1 MLLSACTIVG
11 PDFKRPEVPW
21 LDAWAG
27 GSLESLSLEQGGER
41 RGRIEEWWR
50 TFNDLVLNR
59 LITEGYCQVVG
70 NVEQGLLCRHIV
82 DHAAVNQCRAIA
94 INR

>member
-21 LDAWAG
+21 LDALSG
-27 GSLESLSLEQGGER
+27 GSLESLSSEQGGER
-41 RGRIEEWWR
+41 RGRIEEWWC
-50 TFNDLVLNR
+50 TFNDLVLDR

-70 NVEQGLLCRHIV
+70 NVERGLLRRTLFV
-82 DHAAVNQCRAIA
+82 VN
-94 INR
+94 